1 MDEIRD
7 LCLYDNTLLD
17 DIIRGTDDDVVIRL
31 PLQESMHPTVSLAV
45 ILEPT
50 FLIKEQCCLGW
61 IKFCFLSKY
70 YWFRV
75 G

>member
-1 MDEIRD
+1 MDELRD

-45 ILEPT
+45 ILDPT
-50 FLIKEQCCLGW
+50 FLIKEQCCLG
-61 IKFCFLSKY
+61 
-70 YWFRV
+70 
-75 G
+75 